1 MLKGENTPGGKF
13 ISMNQYNN
21 QSRSNRGKSGS
32 PYRRDSGKSGFL
44 TVILF
49 YVLPFLVVNGLIFF
63 LVTAKPKGEFII
75 GESSDYISTTAELKI
90 KSFLPLKGMELTLD
104 GTPVEFTKTGSRTY
118 TAVLT
123 SNGSLEARLTNFN
136 QMKTVLNEQVDVLD
150 DTPPAYKD
158 NVFEDGVLSFRLE
171 DSQSGVD
178 FSSITASD
186 ENDPQILPLSI
197 DRSTGLV
204 TFEMNKENIVVI
216 AKDMIGN
223 ELHVT
228 FTPEGEGIEDAET
241 DEAAAGSDDAE
252 SGDAESSDLESSDLE
267 NSDSVDSDSES
278 DASKSSDSGSNA
290 SKSSTSGNSTS
301 KSSDSGSSTSKSST
315 SKSSTSKSQN

>member
-63 LVTAKPKGEFII
+63 LVTAKPKGEIII

-90 KSFLPLKGMELTLD
+90 KSLLPLKGMELTLD

-216 AKDMIGN
+216 ARDMIGN

-228 FTPEGEGIEDAET
+228 FTPEGESIEDAET